1 MTEVLDQMEQEGLI
15 APDTGALLNR
25 VAEFV
30 ERFVSFKSWSQ
41 VVAVTLWV
49 LHTYVVDAADVTP
62 YLAVTSAEKRSG
74 KTRLL
79 ETLEVLVRRPAL
91 VAHISSA
98 ALYRTIEVEAPTL
111 LFDETDAIFHKNA
124 GAQAEALRGILNAGY
139 RRGATVRLCAG
150 EGKKMQV
157 VAFPVFCAKA
167 LSGIGNLPD
176 TIADR
181 AIRIR
186 MERRTRS
193 ERVQRFRRRLV
204 EDEAQE
210 IRGALE
216 TWAAA
221 HAESLKYLTPE
232 LPDSLDDRQQDAW
245 EPLLAIADVA
255 GSMWPE
261 ESRSAAVELAE
272 ASEEADQDSLGLLL
286 LDHIREAIG
295 EAADRI
301 STDSL
306 LHALCERDDGP
317 WAEWWGRDVKEGAL
331 KGPAAR
337 LSRILKPY
345 EVRPTQFK
353 EEGEKVRGYRREH
366 LEPLWDRYLPP
377 SLNSTVLGT
386 PEAQPATEV
395 PSTEKSKDG
404 GRGLPV
410 EEIASIFDAE
420 EVRSSDNNQAAAAKL
435 SDWNASLP
443 PAPSPSEIPT
453 YKGPVPFQ
461 NHNGSGP

>member
-1 MTEVLDQMEQEGLI
+1 MTMTEQLDQLETEGLV
-15 APDTGALLNR
+15 APDTASLLSR
-25 VAEFV
+25 VVDFV

-41 VVAVTLWV
+41 IVAVSLWV

-124 GAQAEALRGILNAGY
+124 GGQAEALRGILNAGY

-186 MERRTRS
+186 MERRTRK
-193 ERVQRFRRRLV
+193 EQVERFRRRFV
-204 EDEAQE
+204 EDESE
-210 IRGALE
+210 RIRDALE
-216 TWAAA
+216 TWAIANQEA
-221 HAESLKYLTPE
+221 LKFLTPT

-245 EPLLAIADVA
+245 EPLLAIADHA
-255 GSMWPE
+255 GGTWPE
-261 ESRSAAVELAE
+261 QARAAAVELAE
-272 ASEEADQDSLGLLL
+272 ASEQADQDSLGVLLL
-286 LDHIREAIG
+286 EHIRDAIG
-295 EAADRI
+295 ASDRI
-301 STDSL
+301 STDDL
-306 LHALCERDDGP
+306 LHALCDRDDAP

-353 EEGEKVRGYRREH
+353 DAGEKLRGYRREH
-366 LEPLWDRYLPP
+366 LEPLWERYLSPP
-377 SLNSTVLGT
+377 SDSTVLGT
-386 PEAQPATEV
+386 NKAEPATGV
-395 PSTEKSKDG
+395 PSTEKSGDG
-404 GRGLPV
+404 ERVLSIP
-410 EEIASIFDAE
+410 EIASAFSAE
-420 EVRSSDNNQAAAAKL
+420 QTWAQDDLAVAAARL
-435 SDWNASLP
+435 HSWNASLP
-443 PAPSPSEIPT
+443 PAPSLSEIPT
-453 YKGPVPFQ
+453 Q
-461 NHNGSGP
+461 NGRAS